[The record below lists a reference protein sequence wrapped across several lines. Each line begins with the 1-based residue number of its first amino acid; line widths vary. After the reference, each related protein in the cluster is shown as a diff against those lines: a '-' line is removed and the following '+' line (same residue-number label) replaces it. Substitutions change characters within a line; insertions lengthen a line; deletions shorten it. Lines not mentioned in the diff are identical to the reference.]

1 MKGIESSIVGQLC
14 QPGQPL
20 RVGGVTF
27 YVRKG
32 RVCAQESR
40 RPAASGKNWV
50 MTPAR
55 ERSLRRFRS
64 TRLVSGYLATV
75 YDGLPVWETAA
86 AVAAPRLTGTN
97 YRERV
102 MSPYYDDAGFV
113 RDFAN
118 LVVSEGRVLP
128 SPGMRCE
135 YADGVVTLRWEAGTE
150 SPWSR
155 PTDTLHVF
163 HVRESKP
170 GHMGRAREVTATRGD
185 GVARLELRVA
195 PGDRLHVYPFFGRAD
210 RSGFSRNGHFCIEGP
225 PVAGGGAAEGS
236 VMAGAAGKAAAG
248 NVPAAGNGGVAI
260 APVPG
265 ADGAVAARARDGGGA
280 GGNGP
285 GNAGSV
291 AVTSSAGNEDMRFVV
306 PDGCGEAVVARP
318 ATVGDVAINPEAG
331 NGVAGRPGEA
341 VSGEAESVSGSGCSA
356 TGGVSPGNAGGTG
369 MILEAGDSVTGV
381 PGAIG
386 NGGAASGGM
395 AGNSPVVARP
405 PEKKGADA
413 GAMTEKCISLAPDSS
428 DYHEESSYIRPR
440 CPGGRGGGPGGSP
453 GRVAGVGSGGDGVC
467 PAAGTVARGGMERG
481 EFRVGR
487 GAGGD
492 GYAVQRGGR
501 RDVPG
506 CRVAGAG

>member
-1 MKGIESSIVGQLC
+1 M
-14 QPGQPL
+14 
-20 RVGGVTF
+20 
-27 YVRKG
+27 
-32 RVCAQESR
+32 
-40 RPAASGKNWV
+40 

-170 GHMGRAREVTATRGD
+170 GHMGRVREVTATRAD

-225 PVAGGGAAEGS
+225 PVAGGGSAEGLA
-236 VMAGAAGKAAAG
+236 MAGKAGEAAAG
-248 NVPAAGNGGVAI
+248 NVPAPENGGVAI
-260 APVPG
+260 APVAG
-265 ADGAVAARARDGGGA
+265 GDGAVTARARDGGGA

-285 GNAGSV
+285 GNAGSA
-291 AVTSSAGNEDMRFVV
+291 AVTSPAGNEDMRFVV
-306 PDGCGEAVVARP
+306 PDGCGEAVVAHP

-331 NGVAGRPGEA
+331 NGVAGVPVTARCGNVGNIPVAGESA
-341 VSGEAESVSGSGCSA
+341 VA
-356 TGGVSPGNAGGTG
+356 
-369 MILEAGDSVTGV
+369 V
-381 PGAIG
+381 PGAVG
-386 NGGAASGGM
+386 NGGDASGGM

-440 CPGGRGGGPGGSP
+440 CPGGRGGGPGRDP

-467 PAAGTVARGGMERG
+467 PVAGTVARGGMERG

-492 GYAVQRGGR
+492 GYAVQRGG
-501 RDVPG
+501 
-506 CRVAGAG
+506 

>member
-225 PVAGGGAAEGS
+225 PVAGGGSAEGLA
-236 VMAGAAGKAAAG
+236 MAGKAGEAAAG
-248 NVPAAGNGGVAI
+248 NVPAPENGGVAI
-260 APVPG
+260 ALAAG
-265 ADGAVAARARDGGGA
+265 GDGAVTARARDGGGA

-285 GNAGSV
+285 GNAGSA
-291 AVTSSAGNEDMRFVV
+291 AVTSPAGNEDMRFGV

-331 NGVAGRPGEA
+331 NGVAGVPGA
-341 VSGEAESVSGSGCSA
+341 ARC
-356 TGGVSPGNAGGTG
+356 GNAGNV
-369 MILEAGDSVTGV
+369 SVAVESAVAV
-381 PGAIG
+381 PGAVG
-386 NGGAASGGM
+386 NGGASSGGM
-395 AGNSPVVARP
+395 AGNSPVVARS

-467 PAAGTVARGGMERG
+467 PVAGTVARGGMERG

>member
-225 PVAGGGAAEGS
+225 PVAGGGAAEGLA
-236 VMAGAAGKAAAG
+236 MAGKAGEAAAG
-248 NVPAAGNGGVAI
+248 NVPAPENGGVAI
-260 APVPG
+260 TPAAG
-265 ADGAVAARARDGGGA
+265 ADGAVTARARDGGGV
-280 GGNGP
+280 GGDAP
-285 GNAGSV
+285 GNAGSAV
-291 AVTSSAGNEDMRFVV
+291 VTSSAGNEDMRFVV
-306 PDGCGEAVVARP
+306 PGGCGEAVVARP

-331 NGVAGRPGEA
+331 NGVAGVPVTARCGNVGNVPAAGESA
-341 VSGEAESVSGSGCSA
+341 VA
-356 TGGVSPGNAGGTG
+356 
-369 MILEAGDSVTGV
+369 V
-381 PGAIG
+381 PGAVG

-395 AGNSPVVARP
+395 AGNSPVVARL

-440 CPGGRGGGPGGSP
+440 CPGGRGGGPGGDP
-453 GRVAGVGSGGDGVC
+453 GRVAGVGSRGDGVC
-467 PAAGTVARGGMERG
+467 PAAGTVVRGGMEWG
-481 EFRVGR
+481 EFRVGW

>member
-1 MKGIESSIVGQLC
+1 M
-14 QPGQPL
+14 
-20 RVGGVTF
+20 GGVTF

-135 YADGVVTLRWEAGTE
+135 YADGVVTLRWEAGAE

-225 PVAGGGAAEGS
+225 PVAGGGSAEGLA
-236 VMAGAAGKAAAG
+236 MAGKAGEAAVG
-248 NVPAAGNGGVAI
+248 NVPAAGSGGVAI
-260 APVPG
+260 APVAG
-265 ADGAVAARARDGGGA
+265 ADGAVTARARDGGGA

-285 GNAGSV
+285 GNAGSAV
-291 AVTSSAGNEDMRFVV
+291 VTSSAGNEEMTFVV
-306 PDGCGEAVVARP
+306 PGGGGDAVVARP

-331 NGVAGRPGEA
+331 NGVAGVPVTARCGNVATVPAAG
-341 VSGEAESVSGSGCSA
+341 ESVVA
-356 TGGVSPGNAGGTG
+356 
-369 MILEAGDSVTGV
+369 V
-381 PGAIG
+381 PGVVG

-395 AGNSPVVARP
+395 AGNSPVVARS

-440 CPGGRGGGPGGSP
+440 CPGGRGGGPGGDP
-453 GRVAGVGSGGDGVC
+453 GRVAGVGSGGGGVC

>member
-170 GHMGRAREVTATRGD
+170 GHMGRVREVTAMRAD
-185 GVARLELRVA
+185 GVVRLELRVA

-225 PVAGGGAAEGS
+225 PVADGGAAEGS

-248 NVPAAGNGGVAI
+248 NVPAAGSGGTAI
-260 APVPG
+260 ALAAG
-265 ADGAVAARARDGGGA
+265 GDGAVTARARDGGDA

-285 GNAGSV
+285 GNAGSA
-291 AVTSSAGNEDMRFVV
+291 AVTLSAGNEDMRFVV
-306 PDGCGEAVVARP
+306 PDGCGEAVVAVP

-331 NGVAGRPGEA
+331 NGVAGVPVTAR
-341 VSGEAESVSGSGCSA
+341 C
-356 TGGVSPGNAGGTG
+356 GNAGNV
-369 MILEAGDSVTGV
+369 LAAGESVVAV
-381 PGAIG
+381 PGAVG

-440 CPGGRGGGPGGSP
+440 CPGGRGGRPGGSP

-467 PAAGTVARGGMERG
+467 PVAGTVARGGMERG

>member
-86 AVAAPRLTGTN
+86 AVAAPRLTGMN

-225 PVAGGGAAEGS
+225 PVAGGGGAEGS
-236 VMAGAAGKAAAG
+236 VMAGKAGEAAAG
-248 NVPAAGNGGVAI
+248 NVPAAVESAVA
-260 APVPG
+260 VPG
-265 ADGAVAARARDGGGA
+265 AV
-280 GGNGP
+280 
-285 GNAGSV
+285 
-291 AVTSSAGNEDMRFVV
+291 
-306 PDGCGEAVVARP
+306 
-318 ATVGDVAINPEAG
+318 
-331 NGVAGRPGEA
+331 
-341 VSGEAESVSGSGCSA
+341 
-356 TGGVSPGNAGGTG
+356 
-369 MILEAGDSVTGV
+369 
-381 PGAIG
+381 G

-395 AGNSPVVARP
+395 AGNSSVVARP

-440 CPGGRGGGPGGSP
+440 CPGGRGGRPGGSP

>member
-64 TRLVSGYLATV
+64 TRLVSGYLSTV

-225 PVAGGGAAEGS
+225 PVAGGGSAEGS
-236 VMAGAAGKAAAG
+236 AMAGKAGEAAAG
-248 NVPAAGNGGVAI
+248 NVLAAGSGGVAI
-260 APVPG
+260 APVAG
-265 ADGAVAARARDGGGA
+265 GDGAVTARARDGGGA

-285 GNAGSV
+285 GNAGSA
-291 AVTSSAGNEDMRFVV
+291 AVTSPAGNEDMRFGV

-318 ATVGDVAINPEAG
+318 ATVGDVAINPEVG
-331 NGVAGRPGEA
+331 NGVAGVPVPARCGNVGNIPVAGESA
-341 VSGEAESVSGSGCSA
+341 V
-356 TGGVSPGNAGGTG
+356 T
-369 MILEAGDSVTGV
+369 V
-381 PGAIG
+381 PGAVG
-386 NGGAASGGM
+386 NGGAVFGGM

>member
-170 GHMGRAREVTATRGD
+170 GHMGRAREVTAMRGD

-248 NVPAAGNGGVAI
+248 NVSVAVES
-260 APVPG
+260 AVAVPG
-265 ADGAVAARARDGGGA
+265 AV
-280 GGNGP
+280 
-285 GNAGSV
+285 
-291 AVTSSAGNEDMRFVV
+291 
-306 PDGCGEAVVARP
+306 
-318 ATVGDVAINPEAG
+318 
-331 NGVAGRPGEA
+331 
-341 VSGEAESVSGSGCSA
+341 
-356 TGGVSPGNAGGTG
+356 
-369 MILEAGDSVTGV
+369 
-381 PGAIG
+381 G

-440 CPGGRGGGPGGSP
+440 CPGGRGGGPGGYP

-467 PAAGTVARGGMERG
+467 PAAGTVVRGGMERG

>member
-248 NVPAAGNGGVAI
+248 NVPVAGE
-260 APVPG
+260 
-265 ADGAVAARARDGGGA
+265 
-280 GGNGP
+280 
-285 GNAGSV
+285 S
-291 AVTSSAGNEDMRFVV
+291 
-306 PDGCGEAVVARP
+306 VVA
-318 ATVGDVAINPEAG
+318 
-331 NGVAGRPGEA
+331 
-341 VSGEAESVSGSGCSA
+341 
-356 TGGVSPGNAGGTG
+356 
-369 MILEAGDSVTGV
+369 V

-386 NGGAASGGM
+386 NGGDASGGM

-440 CPGGRGGGPGGSP
+440 CPGGRGGGPGGYP

-467 PAAGTVARGGMERG
+467 PVAGTVARGGMERG

>member
-236 VMAGAAGKAAAG
+236 AMAGKAGEAAAG
-248 NVPAAGNGGVAI
+248 NVPAAENGGVAI
-260 APVPG
+260 ALAAG
-265 ADGAVAARARDGGGA
+265 GDGAVTARARDGGGA

-285 GNAGSV
+285 GNAGSA
-291 AVTSSAGNEDMRFVV
+291 AVTSPAGNEDVRFVV
-306 PDGCGEAVVARP
+306 PGGCGEAVVARP
-318 ATVGDVAINPEAG
+318 ATVGDVAINPEPG
-331 NGVAGRPGEA
+331 NGGDGVPVPAKCGNVGNVPAAG
-341 VSGEAESVSGSGCSA
+341 ESVVA
-356 TGGVSPGNAGGTG
+356 
-369 MILEAGDSVTGV
+369 V
-381 PGAIG
+381 PGAVG

-395 AGNSPVVARP
+395 AGNSPVVARS

-440 CPGGRGGGPGGSP
+440 CPGGRGGGPGGDP

-481 EFRVGR
+481 EFRVGW

>member
-86 AVAAPRLTGTN
+86 AVAAPRLTGMN

-195 PGDRLHVYPFFGRAD
+195 PGG
-210 RSGFSRNGHFCIEGP
+210 
-225 PVAGGGAAEGS
+225 PVAR
-236 VMAGAAGKAAAG
+236 
-248 NVPAAGNGGVAI
+248 VPVF
-260 APVPG
+260 
-265 ADGAVAARARDGGGA
+265 RA
-280 GGNGP
+280 GGPVGFLP
-285 GNAGSV
+285 QRAFLHRGTARCWR
-291 AVTSSAGNEDMRFVV
+291 RFRR
-306 PDGCGEAVVARP
+306 G
-318 ATVGDVAINPEAG
+318 VGD
-331 NGVAGRPGEA
+331 GRCGRE
-341 VSGEAESVSGSGCSA
+341 GCCR
-356 TGGVSPGNAGGTG
+356 
-369 MILEAGDSVTGV
+369 EC
-381 PGAIG
+381 
-386 NGGAASGGM
+386 SGGRKW
-395 AGNSPVVARP
+395 GYRDCS
-405 PEKKGADA
+405 
-413 GAMTEKCISLAPDSS
+413 
-428 DYHEESSYIRPR
+428 R
-440 CPGGRGGGPGGSP
+440 CRG
-453 GRVAGVGSGGDGVC
+453 
-467 PAAGTVARGGMERG
+467 
-481 EFRVGR
+481 
-487 GAGGD
+487 
-492 GYAVQRGGR
+492 
-501 RDVPG
+501 
-506 CRVAGAG
+506 

>member
-1 MKGIESSIVGQLC
+1 M
-14 QPGQPL
+14 
-20 RVGGVTF
+20 GGVTF

-248 NVPAAGNGGVAI
+248 NVPAPENGGVAI
-260 APVPG
+260 ALAAG
-265 ADGAVAARARDGGGA
+265 GDGAVTARARDGGGA

-285 GNAGSV
+285 GNAGSA
-291 AVTSSAGNEDMRFVV
+291 AVTSSAGNEEMRFGV

-331 NGVAGRPGEA
+331 NGVAGVPVTARCGNVGNVPVAGESA
-341 VSGEAESVSGSGCSA
+341 VA
-356 TGGVSPGNAGGTG
+356 
-369 MILEAGDSVTGV
+369 V
-381 PGAIG
+381 PGAVG
-386 NGGAASGGM
+386 NGGDASGGM

-440 CPGGRGGGPGGSP
+440 CPGGRGGGPGGYP

-467 PAAGTVARGGMERG
+467 PVAGTVARGGMERG
-481 EFRVGR
+481 EFCVGR

>member
-225 PVAGGGAAEGS
+225 PVAGGGSAEGS
-236 VMAGAAGKAAAG
+236 AMAGKAGEAAAG
-248 NVPAAGNGGVAI
+248 NVPAAGSGGVVI
-260 APVPG
+260 APAAG
-265 ADGAVAARARDGGGA
+265 GDGAVAARARDGGGA

-285 GNAGSV
+285 GNAGSA

-331 NGVAGRPGEA
+331 NGVAGVPVTARCGNVGNVPVAG
-341 VSGEAESVSGSGCSA
+341 ESVVA
-356 TGGVSPGNAGGTG
+356 
-369 MILEAGDSVTGV
+369 V
-381 PGAIG
+381 PGAVG
-386 NGGAASGGM
+386 NGGAVFGGM

-440 CPGGRGGGPGGSP
+440 CPGGRGGGPGGYP

-492 GYAVQRGGR
+492 GYAV
-501 RDVPG
+501 
-506 CRVAGAG
+506 